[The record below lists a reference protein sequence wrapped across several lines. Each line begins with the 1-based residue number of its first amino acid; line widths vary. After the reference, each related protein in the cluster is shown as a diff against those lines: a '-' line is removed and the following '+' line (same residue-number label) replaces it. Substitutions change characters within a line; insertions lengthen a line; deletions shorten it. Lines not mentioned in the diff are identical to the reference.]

1 MATSK
6 KMQQVAED
14 FGYQLAFLK
23 SDKELYSVF
32 SKAVNGGWDA
42 ARFVA
47 AVRATRWYKAHSES
61 WRQNQQ
67 LRYSD
72 PSTWE
77 AKVNEQRASV
87 RALAGSLGISV
98 SVATINKL
106 GVDAFMGGWSSEQL
120 QRALTAAG
128 KGALTGIG
136 QAGSVEDSIRQTAY
150 RNGVNVSDTW
160 VKSWVTRVQNGQGTI
175 ENAQQALRE
184 TYGASVAPGFTK
196 ELAAGQDLYDLAS
209 PYMQTMAKTLEMNP
223 GDVDLFDPTIR
234 KALASSSDKDGQAG
248 SVPLWQFERDLK
260 KDKRWMATNNARDSV
275 DNTVRSL
282 GQIFGVGV

>member
-47 AVRATRWYKAHSES
+47 AVRATKWYKAH
-61 WRQNQQ
+61 
-67 LRYSD
+67 SD

-77 AKVNEQRASV
+77 SKVNEQRASV